1 MTITRPFVTAL
12 LGICALVCVETGAAR
27 AADTYP
33 KGPIRV
39 IVPTPPGGG
48 ADTFARL
55 TAQAVEPILH
65 TSVIVENRPGA
76 GGTIGTG
83 VVARANP
90 DGYTLA
96 FVWNGPLTT
105 TPNTTKV
112 SYTRDSY
119 TPIIEI
125 GYASYVMCVAPT
137 FPAQDAKEFI
147 AELKRNPGKY
157 TYGND
162 GAGGTMQ
169 LAAERIFAHF
179 GIKQVAI
186 PFKGSG
192 ETLQAFLGHQ
202 VDIFGGSLQPILPYM
217 KNGTAKCLLLTSAA
231 DNPQAPQASGLDA
244 IGAQGLDTGLW
255 YALIGPQG
263 LPPGIVET
271 LYRAYRQ
278 AAQAPA
284 VLAAMKLNGTTP
296 GTHDPKETKAMIARE
311 YEALHEVAERLG
323 LAVH

>member
-1 MTITRPFVTAL
+1 MTITRPLAAAYLGIAAL
-12 LGICALVCVETGAAR
+12 LCVAPGAR
-27 AADTYP
+27 AADYP

-83 VVARANP
+83 YVARANP
-90 DGYTLA
+90 DGYTLG
-96 FVWNGPLTT
+96 FLWNGPLTT
-105 TPNTTKV
+105 TPNTMKV

-125 GYASYVMCVAPT
+125 GYASYVMCVAPD
-137 FPAQDAKEFI
+137 FPASNAKEFI
-147 AELKRNPGKY
+147 EQLRRNPGKY
-157 TYGND
+157 TYGTD

-179 GIKQVAI
+179 AIKQIAV

-217 KNGTAKCLLLTSAA
+217 KNATAKCLLLTSGA

-244 IGAQGLDTGLW
+244 VGAKGLDVGLW
-255 YALIGPQG
+255 YALIGPKG
-263 LPPGIVET
+263 LPSDIVDI
-271 LYRAYRQ
+271 LYRAYRE

-284 VLAAMKLNGTTP
+284 VLAAMARNGTTP
-296 GTHDPKETKAMIARE
+296 GTHDPKETKEMIARE
-311 YEALHEVAERLG
+311 YEALREVAERLG
-323 LAVH
+323 LATH

>member
-1 MTITRPFVTAL
+1 MTIARPLATAF
-12 LGICALVCVETGAAR
+12 LGVATLACLVSAVR
-27 AADTYP
+27 AAGPYP
-33 KGPIRV
+33 TGPIRV

-48 ADTFARL
+48 ADTLARL

-83 VVARANP
+83 FVARANP
-90 DGYTLA
+90 DGYTLGFA
-96 FVWNGPLTT
+96 WNGPLTT

-125 GYASYVMCVAPT
+125 GYASYVMCVAPD
-137 FPAQDAKEFI
+137 FPASNAKEFLD
-147 AELKRNPGKY
+147 ELKRNPGKY

-179 GIKQVAI
+179 GIKQVAV

-192 ETLQAFLGHQ
+192 ETLQGFLGHQ

-217 KNGTAKCLLLTSAA
+217 KNGTAKCLLLTSGA

-244 IGAQGLDTGLW
+244 VGAKGLDVGLW

-263 LPPGIVET
+263 LPRDIVDT
-271 LYRAYRQ
+271 LYRAYRE

-284 VLAAMKLNGTTP
+284 VLAAMARNGTAP
-296 GTHDPKETKAMIARE
+296 GTHDPKETKEMITRE
-311 YEALHEVAERLG
+311 YDALHEVAERLG
-323 LAVH
+323 LAIH

>member
-1 MTITRPFVTAL
+1 MTITRPLAAAL
-12 LGICALVCVETGAAR
+12 LGIAALLCAAPGAR
-27 AADTYP
+27 AADYP

-83 VVARANP
+83 YVARANP
-90 DGYTLA
+90 DGYTLG
-96 FVWNGPLTT
+96 FLWNGPLTT
-105 TPNTTKV
+105 TPNTMKV

-125 GYASYVMCVAPT
+125 GYASYVMCVAPD
-137 FPAQDAKEFI
+137 FPASNAKEFI
-147 AELKRNPGKY
+147 EQLRRNPGKY
-157 TYGND
+157 TYGTD

-179 GIKQVAI
+179 GIKQIAV

-217 KNGTAKCLLLTSAA
+217 KNATAKCLLLTSGA
-231 DNPQAPQASGLDA
+231 DNAQAPQASGLDA
-244 IGAQGLDTGLW
+244 VGAKGLDVGLW
-255 YALIGPQG
+255 YALIGPKG
-263 LPPGIVET
+263 LPSDIVDI
-271 LYRAYRQ
+271 LYRAYRE

-284 VLAAMKLNGTTP
+284 VLAAMARNGTTP
-296 GTHDPKETKAMIARE
+296 GTHDPKETKEMIARE
-311 YEALHEVAERLG
+311 YEALREVAERLG
-323 LAVH
+323 LATH

>member
-1 MTITRPFVTAL
+1 MIITRPLAAAL
-12 LGICALVCVETGAAR
+12 LGIAALLCAAPGAR
-27 AADTYP
+27 AADYP

-83 VVARANP
+83 YVARANP
-90 DGYTLA
+90 DGYMLG
-96 FVWNGPLTT
+96 FLWNGPLTT
-105 TPNTTKV
+105 TPNTMKV

-125 GYASYVMCVAPT
+125 GYASYVMCVAPD
-137 FPAQDAKEFI
+137 FPASNAKEFI
-147 AELKRNPGKY
+147 EQLRRNPGKY
-157 TYGND
+157 TYGTD

-179 GIKQVAI
+179 GIKQIAV

-217 KNGTAKCLLLTSAA
+217 KNATAKCLLLTSGA

-244 IGAQGLDTGLW
+244 VGAKGLNVGLW
-255 YALIGPQG
+255 YALIGPKG
-263 LPPGIVET
+263 LPSDIVDI
-271 LYRAYRQ
+271 LYRAYRE

-284 VLAAMKLNGTTP
+284 VLAAMARNGTTP
-296 GTHDPKETKAMIARE
+296 GTHDPKETKEMIARE
-311 YEALHEVAERLG
+311 YEALREVAERLG
-323 LAVH
+323 LANH

>member
-1 MTITRPFVTAL
+1 MTIARAL
-12 LGICALVCVETGAAR
+12 AAACLGVATLACLAPAR
-27 AADTYP
+27 AADPYP
-33 KGPIRV
+33 SAPIRV

-65 TSVIVENRPGA
+65 TSVIIENRPGA

-83 VVARANP
+83 FVARAKP
-90 DGYTLA
+90 DGYTLG
-96 FVWNGPLTT
+96 FEWNGPLTT

-125 GYASYVMCVAPT
+125 GYASYVMCVAPN
-137 FPAQDAKEFI
+137 FPASNAKEFI
-147 AELKRNPGKY
+147 EELKRNPGKY

-179 GIKQVAI
+179 GIKQVAV

-192 ETLQAFLGHQ
+192 ETLQGFLGHQ

-217 KNGTAKCLLLTSAA
+217 KNGTAKCLLLTSNA
-231 DNPQAPQASGLDA
+231 DNPQAPQASGLEA
-244 IGAQGLDTGLW
+244 IGAKGLDVGLW

-263 LPPGIVET
+263 LPPDIVDT

-278 AAQAPA
+278 AANAPA
-284 VLAAMKLNGTTP
+284 VLAAMERNGTTP
-296 GTHDPKETKAMIARE
+296 GTHDPKEAKEMIARE
-311 YEALHEVAERLG
+311 YDALHEVAERLG

>member
-1 MTITRPFVTAL
+1 
-12 LGICALVCVETGAAR
+12 
-27 AADTYP
+27 
-33 KGPIRV
+33 
-39 IVPTPPGGG
+39 
-48 ADTFARL
+48 
-55 TAQAVEPILH
+55 
-65 TSVIVENRPGA
+65 VIVENRPGA

-83 VVARANP
+83 FVARANP
-90 DGYTLA
+90 DGYTLGFA
-96 FVWNGPLTT
+96 WNGPLTT

-125 GYASYVMCVAPT
+125 GHASYVMCVAPD
-137 FPAQDAKEFI
+137 FPASNAKEFLD
-147 AELKRNPGKY
+147 ELERNPGKY

-179 GIKQVAI
+179 GIKQVAV

-192 ETLQAFLGHQ
+192 ETLQGFLGHQ

-217 KNGTAKCLLLTSAA
+217 KNGTAKCLLLTSGA

-244 IGAQGLDTGLW
+244 VGANGLDVGLW

-263 LPPGIVET
+263 LPRDIVDT
-271 LYRAYRQ
+271 LYRAYRE

-284 VLAAMKLNGTTP
+284 VLAAMARNGTAP
-296 GTHDPKETKAMIARE
+296 GTHDPKETKEMIARE
-311 YEALHEVAERLG
+311 YDALHEVAERLG
-323 LAVH
+323 LAIH